1 MTRHMSHGFAS
12 VCSLPLSPCLPAAPP
27 SLLPGMLLLVSLMR
41 PLSAIILSLVFRS
54 LLEHYIY
61 TLSHVTISHTAPC
74 FLTRA
79 GKFSAKATRNAHVNR
94 VILNHASRCYFC
106 FLFQVTSAGNLQLF
120 VICLSFLAATG
131 SWSCKREQLSP

>member
-1 MTRHMSHGFAS
+1 MSHGFAS
-12 VCSLPLSPCLPAAPP
+12 VCSLPLSPCLPPCLPAAPP

-120 VICLSFLAATG
+120 VICLSFLAAIG

>member
-1 MTRHMSHGFAS
+1 MSHSFAS
-12 VCSLPLSPCLPAAPP
+12 VCSLPLPPCLPPCLPAPPP

-41 PLSAIILSLVFRS
+41 PLSAIILSLVLRS

-79 GKFSAKATRNAHVNR
+79 GKFSAKATRNAHCSCHSSYTQSC
-94 VILNHASRCYFC
+94 LPLL
-106 FLFQVTSAGNLQLF
+106 FLLPFPGDLCRQPPAICHLSELFGSHWQLE
-120 VICLSFLAATG
+120 L
-131 SWSCKREQLSP
+131 